1 MRPSSLVLKK
11 DVITFG
17 GRAGRGQHAAFAFYK
32 PWFEP
37 HQTQNMHIYT
47 HHLHRSSNKMTEHY
61 SEERVVNWVDK
72 DLVENDH
79 TDIPLHQPGYDENV
93 LYPKWMEMGDD
104 ELQQVEI
111 PETPPRPSFP
121 LIYTKMGVVRLP
133 DGERVETTA
142 TIERVIHLREPA
154 LQEDDRDTILTKTQ
168 SGPSS
173 SSTEDIQE
181 LTVPQK
187 KLVMDKST
195 RKFVQAV
202 RDLQA
207 QEKAWRQ
214 RWQWDEQDDRLK
226 VRRNKRDREEFLALD
241 RKQADRRVAELT
253 SDVVRV
259 NKRRFLKLGNHP
271 EQPIL
276 IH

>member
-1 MRPSSLVLKK
+1 M
-11 DVITFG
+11 
-17 GRAGRGQHAAFAFYK
+17 
-32 PWFEP
+32 
-37 HQTQNMHIYT
+37 
-47 HHLHRSSNKMTEHY
+47 
-61 SEERVVNWVDK
+61 NWVDK

>member
-1 MRPSSLVLKK
+1 M
-11 DVITFG
+11 
-17 GRAGRGQHAAFAFYK
+17 A
-32 PWFEP
+32 E
-37 HQTQNMHIYT
+37 N
-47 HHLHRSSNKMTEHY
+47 Y
-61 SEERVVNWVDK
+61 SEERVQSWVDK
-72 DLVENDH
+72 DLEENDH

-93 LYPKWMEMGDD
+93 QYPKWMEMGDD

-121 LIYTKMGVVRLP
+121 LIYTKVGVVRLP
-133 DGERVETTA
+133 SGERVETNA

-154 LQEDDRDTILTKTQ
+154 PQEDDRETILTKIQ
-168 SGPSS
+168 SGPSSSSSS

-181 LTVPQK
+181 LVERVQEEPEK
-187 KLVMDKST
+187 KKPVVVDKAM
-195 RKFVQAV
+195 RKFLQAV
-202 RDLQA
+202 RELQT
-207 QEKAWRQ
+207 QERAWRQ
-214 RWQWDEQDDRLK
+214 RWQWDEQDERLK
-226 VRRNKRDREEFLALD
+226 VRRNKRDREEFMSLD

-253 SDVVRV
+253 SDVVRM